1 MKQDP
6 NKPVDTIVAL
16 STPYGCSGIGVIRM
30 SGPEAIPILL
40 KIFRSM
46 TETEFP
52 DRTAIYGTV
61 FNPREGNVLDDG
73 LALVMRG
80 PHSYT
85 GEDVVELSLHGSP
98 TVLEMVTHVIVE
110 HGARHASRG
119 EFTRRA
125 FLFGRMDL
133 VQAEAV
139 IDLIDAKTASAA
151 LEARSRMDKRLSAE
165 ILEIS
170 DALKD
175 VMAKIEAYIDF
186 DEEEESSAPQT
197 EHTIREVF
205 RKIEALKARARAGRI
220 RREGIVTVITGKPNV
235 GKSTLFNLLLNK
247 ERTIVT
253 PYPGTTRDP
262 VDDCLVL
269 GGTAFVLWDTAGIR
283 QHPDPVEEEGI
294 LRTKD
299 IIGEADLVIVVF
311 DGSKPPDGDDTIILE
326 ACKKNQTL
334 AVVNKMDLVKGMGH
348 SFSTELTGA
357 PNLVAVSAKT
367 HEGIEALKSVLS
379 DFGKKIVGEI
389 SPTTQ
394 GASLNARCL
403 ELMEAVSMP
412 IKRLLT
418 RFTEEGTILPE
429 IISYELRT
437 ALGPLEEI
445 TGERADDG
453 VLDRIFE
460 RFCVGK

>member
-1 MKQDP
+1 MK
-6 NKPVDTIVAL
+6 
-16 STPYGCSGIGVIRM
+16 
-30 SGPEAIPILL
+30 
-40 KIFRSM
+40 
-46 TETEFP
+46 
-52 DRTAIYGTV
+52 
-61 FNPREGNVLDDG
+61 
-73 LALVMRG
+73 
-80 PHSYT
+80 
-85 GEDVVELSLHGSP
+85 
-98 TVLEMVTHVIVE
+98 
-110 HGARHASRG
+110 
-119 EFTRRA
+119 
-125 FLFGRMDL
+125 
-133 VQAEAV
+133 
-139 IDLIDAKTASAA
+139 
-151 LEARSRMDKRLSAE
+151 
-165 ILEIS
+165 
-170 DALKD
+170 
-175 VMAKIEAYIDF
+175 
-186 DEEEESSAPQT
+186 
-197 EHTIREVF
+197 
-205 RKIEALKARARAGRI
+205 
-220 RREGIVTVITGKPNV
+220 
-235 GKSTLFNLLLNK
+235 
-247 ERTIVT
+247 VT

-311 DGSKPPDGDDTIILE
+311 DGSKPPDGDDTMILE

-348 SFSTELTGA
+348 SFSTELTGG
-357 PNLVAVSAKT
+357 PNLVAVSVKT
-367 HEGIEALKSVLS
+367 HEGIEALKSALS
-379 DFGKKIVGEI
+379 DFGKKIVGQI

-394 GASLNARCL
+394 GAALNARCL
-403 ELMEAVSMP
+403 ELMGAVSMP

-437 ALGPLEEI
+437 ALGSLEEI